1 MTLRADIQT
10 QLRTVVGVTAGIGE
24 TWQYRKL
31 TSAPGVDTRTYGT
44 ATDIAGHQTGRAH
57 SEAFQDGR
65 GAWVREERCSFR
77 VSDATTELT
86 QGDQLVDTAS
96 VYWAVVGIASSGI
109 GTRRYDLSRS
119 VPLYAEGSSRNGG
132 V

>member
-1 MTLRADIQT
+1 MQT
-10 QLRTVVGVTAGIGE
+10 QLRAVVGVTAGIGE

-44 ATDIAGHQTGRAH
+44 ATDIVGHQSNRVH
-57 SEAFQDGR
+57 SEAFEDAR

-86 QGDQLVDTAS
+86 QGDQLADPSS
-96 VYWAVVGIASSGI
+96 VYWAVVGVASTGV
-109 GTRRYDLSRS
+109 GTRRYDLSRN
-119 VPLYAEGSSRNGG
+119 VPLYAEGSSRGGG

>member
-1 MTLRADIQT
+1 MTLRSDIQT
-10 QLRTVVGVTAGIGE
+10 ALRTVVSVTAGIGE

-44 ATDIAGHQTGRAH
+44 ATDIVGHQSGRTH
-57 SEAFQDGR
+57 SEKFQDER

-77 VSDATTELT
+77 VSDATTALT
-86 QGDQLVDTAS
+86 QGDQLADPSS
-96 VYWAVVGIASSGI
+96 VYWAVVGIASSGV
-109 GTRRYDLSRS
+109 GTVRYDLSRL

>member
-10 QLRTVVGVTAGIGE
+10 QLRTVTTITSGLGE

-44 ATDIAGHQTGRAH
+44 ATDIAGHQSARSH
-57 SEAFQDGR
+57 SEAFQDDR
-65 GAWVREERCSFR
+65 GVWMKQERCSFR
-77 VSDATTELT
+77 VSDATTELA

-96 VYWAVVGIASSGI
+96 VYWAVASLGSCGV
-109 GTRRYDLSRS
+109 GTRRYELVRD
-119 VPLYAEGSSRNGG
+119 VPFFAEGSSRKGG